1 MTSNGCR
8 KWQAEET
15 AKKKDEKAMEIWSK
29 ERGKS
34 ERVKAK
40 VQEANRLTGHTG
52 LWKPSTFA

>member
-1 MTSNGCR
+1 MQKVAGRRDS
-8 KWQAEET
+8 
-15 AKKKDEKAMEIWSK
+15 KKKDEKAMEIWSK